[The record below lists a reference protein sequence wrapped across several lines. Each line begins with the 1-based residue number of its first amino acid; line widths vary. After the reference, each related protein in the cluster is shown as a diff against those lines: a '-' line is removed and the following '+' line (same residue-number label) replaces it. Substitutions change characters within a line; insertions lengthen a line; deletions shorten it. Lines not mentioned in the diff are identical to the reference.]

1 MNKYY
6 AKDLVLSIIQDV
18 DAEDPRN
25 WDNLGT
31 MICFHRR
38 YSLGDKHDYS
48 CSEDVHLKDY
58 EIVIPLYLY
67 DHSGIT
73 MNTSGFSCPWD
84 SGQVGWIVID
94 ADTIR
99 KEYGVKRIS
108 KQLRTKVREVLE
120 AEVKIY
126 DDYLTG
132 NVHGYKLEKVSECEC
147 CGLQSTKEIDS
158 CWGFYGD
165 IKDSGMLDSLP
176 DEIKEAVTFE
186 F

>member
-58 EIVIPLYLY
+58 EIVIPL
-67 DHSGIT
+67 
-73 MNTSGFSCPWD
+73 
-84 SGQVGWIVID
+84 
-94 ADTIR
+94 
-99 KEYGVKRIS
+99 
-108 KQLRTKVREVLE
+108 
-120 AEVKIY
+120 
-126 DDYLTG
+126 
-132 NVHGYKLEKVSECEC
+132 
-147 CGLQSTKEIDS
+147 
-158 CWGFYGD
+158 
-165 IKDSGMLDSLP
+165 
-176 DEIKEAVTFE
+176 
-186 F
+186 